1 MLALAN
7 NACAS
12 MLRLLLE
19 AQTIANL
26 SRGILRLPRSR
37 WHLVHYDLWLA
48 AAGKPR

>member
-1 MLALAN
+1 
-7 NACAS
+7 

-37 WHLVHYDLWLA
+37 WHLLHYNLWIVA
-48 AAGKPR
+48 AEETS